1 MPHASC
7 DPDQLPAKGY
17 DMPDTLKA
25 LRSSV
30 ERITGLVRPLDDDAI
45 TRPAYPVEWTIAD
58 VVSHLGSAAVI
69 SQRVLEDTLTGAR
82 TPEDF
87 NATVWDEWNAK
98 SPRAKTDDGLAAIE
112 ASTARLEAVNQTDR
126 NRFALAMGPL
136 DLDWDAYVGMRLNEQ
151 VVHEWDVAVALD
163 PSATLSDD
171 GTELVVD
178 NLDLIARFTA
188 KPHGE
193 PRAIVVATTRPDRA
207 FAVIVEPDN
216 VTFSPAPSSTDPT
229 LTMPAEGFIRLVYG
243 RLDVK
248 HTPASVSGDAGALD
262 QLRAVFAGP

>member
-1 MPHASC
+1 MS
-7 DPDQLPAKGY
+7 
-17 DMPDTLKA
+17 DTLKA

-30 ERITGLVRPLDDDAI
+30 DRFIGLVRPLDDDAI
-45 TRPAYPVEWTIAD
+45 TRRAYPLEWTIAD

-69 SQRVLEDTLTGAR
+69 SHRVLDDTLTGAR

-112 ASTARLEAVNQTDR
+112 ASTARLEAVAQTDR
-126 NRFALAMGPL
+126 DRFALTMGPL
-136 DLDWDAYVGMRLNEQ
+136 ELDWDAYVGMRLNEQ
-151 VVHEWDVAVALD
+151 LVHEWDVAVALD

-188 KPHGE
+188 KSLGE
-193 PRAIVVATTRPDRA
+193 PRAIAVATTRPIRA
-207 FAVIVEPDN
+207 FTVVIGPSD
-216 VTFSPAPSSTDPT
+216 VTFSPAPLPTDPN

-243 RLDVK
+243 RLDAE
-248 HTPASVSGDAGALD
+248 HTPASVSGDARALD
-262 QLRAVFAGP
+262 QLRAVFGGP